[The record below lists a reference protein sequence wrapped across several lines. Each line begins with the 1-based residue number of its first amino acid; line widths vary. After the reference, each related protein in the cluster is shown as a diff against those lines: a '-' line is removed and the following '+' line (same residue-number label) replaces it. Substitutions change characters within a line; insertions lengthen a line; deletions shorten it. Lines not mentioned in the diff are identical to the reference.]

1 MRSQI
6 HRVAQLVALGSEFA
20 VAKRRSGTRKRD
32 AQLRVIDRLERLH
45 GLPQKIG
52 QILSLSEL
60 RNDAPVYGRLT
71 ETKEVLSLP
80 EVKRQITNELGL
92 PWNVCFRS
100 IEGPGIGA
108 SLAQVHK
115 AVLHDG
121 RAVAIKV
128 QLPHIAESLELDL
141 KTLGWLTAPVGGLR
155 RGFDL
160 ASYRRE
166 VGTMLREELDFC
178 HEAAALREFAAFAK
192 RFRSIAVPEVIEEC
206 SNETILTMTWVEG
219 ETFSAVRKWPAE
231 TRKEIGLALLDF
243 FFASIFQAKAFH
255 ADPHPG
261 NYRFLRVGEEIAVGL
276 LDFGCTRRLE
286 SSTVA
291 ALRELIEGTIQGESA
306 GDGRKELNR
315 FVALGFHPGLLEPMQ
330 SRLPALCKVLFEP
343 LLVDAEYELS
353 QWRLSERVG
362 QVLGE
367 YRWNFRT
374 AGPASLIYFMRA
386 YQGLIQ
392 YLSALAVPIHWR
404 AAFESSLPNSEAVAG
419 TAAFKSRD
427 SSHSQTRVMKIRV
440 VRSGVTKAELTFP
453 AASAEN
459 LEELLPEG
467 VGAKLA
473 ARRINVTAIGTRA
486 AAHGFPAGELFR
498 LQEGSDDFAVWLE

>member
-60 RNDAPVYGRLT
+60 RDEAPVYRRLT
-71 ETKEVLSLP
+71 ETKAALSLP
-80 EVKRQITNELGL
+80 EVKRLIANAFGM
-92 PWNVCFRS
+92 PWQVCFRS

-121 RAVAIKV
+121 RVVAIKV
-128 QLPHIAESLELDL
+128 QLPHIAEGLELDL
-141 KTLGWLTAPVGGLR
+141 KALGWLTAPVGGLR

-166 VGTMLREELDFC
+166 VGTMLREELDFR

-206 SNETILTMTWVEG
+206 SNETILTMSWVEG

-231 TRKEIGLALLDF
+231 SRKEVGSALLEL
-243 FFASIFQAKAFH
+243 FFASIFHAKAFH

-261 NYRFLRVGEEIAVGL
+261 NYRFSRSGEEIAVGI
-276 LDFGCTRRLE
+276 LDFGCTRKLE

-291 ALRELIEGTIQGESA
+291 ALRELIEDTIHGECG
-306 GDGRKELNR
+306 GDGGKELHR
-315 FVALGFHPGLLEPMQ
+315 FVELGFHPGLLEPMQ
-330 SRLPALCKVLFEP
+330 SRLPALCKILFEP
-343 LLVDAEYELS
+343 LLVGVEYDLS

-392 YLSALAVPIHWR
+392 YLSALEVPIDWR
-404 AAFESSLPNSEAVAG
+404 AAFERSVPASDAAAG
-419 TAAFKSRD
+419 TAAHDNTDVSA
-427 SSHSQTRVMKIRV
+427 SSTRVLKIRV

-453 AASAEN
+453 ATSAEN

-467 VGAKLA
+467 VEPKLA

-498 LQEGSDDFAVWLE
+498 LQEGNDDLAVWLE

>member
-1 MRSQI
+1 MRRQM
-6 HRVAQLVALGSEFA
+6 RRAFELAVLGREFA
-20 VAKRRSGTRKRD
+20 VSKRRTGARKRD
-32 AQLRVIDRLERLH
+32 AQLRVIDRLENLH

-60 RNDAPVYGRLT
+60 RSDAPVYRRLT
-71 ETKEVLSLP
+71 ETKAVLSLP
-80 EVKRQITNELGL
+80 DVKRQITNAFGA
-92 PWNVCFRS
+92 PWQDCFRS
-100 IEGPGIGA
+100 IEGPGTGA

-121 RAVAIKV
+121 RVVAIKV
-128 QLPHIAESLELDL
+128 QIPNIAESLELDL
-141 KTLGWLTAPVGGLR
+141 KALGWLTAPVGGLR

-166 VGTMLREELDFC
+166 VGTMLREELDFR
-178 HEAAALREFAAFAK
+178 HEAAALRVFGVFAS
-192 RFRSIAVPEVIEEC
+192 RFRSMVVPEVIEEC
-206 SNETILTMTWVEG
+206 SNETILTMSWVEG

-231 TRKEIGLALLDF
+231 IRKKIAATLLEF
-243 FFASIFQAKAFH
+243 FFASIFQAKVFH

-261 NYRFLRVGEEIAVGL
+261 NYRFSCSDAGITIGL
-276 LDFGCTRRLE
+276 LDFGCTRELE
-286 SSTVA
+286 SSTVT
-291 ALRELIEGTIQGESA
+291 ALRELIEGTIHGEFG
-306 GDGRKELNR
+306 GDGRNELNR

-330 SRLPALCKVLFEP
+330 ARLPALCKILFEP
-343 LLVDAEYELS
+343 LLFDVEYDLS
-353 QWRLSERVG
+353 QWRLGERVSH
-362 QVLGE
+362 VLGE

-392 YLSALAVPIHWR
+392 YLSALDVPIRWR
-404 AAFESSLPNSEAVAG
+404 SAFEDSVRASATVADGEDQETSPSL
-419 TAAFKSRD
+419 
-427 SSHSQTRVMKIRV
+427 TRVMKIRV

-453 AASAEN
+453 ATSAEN
-459 LEELLPEG
+459 LDELLPEG
-467 VGAKLA
+467 VGPKLA
-473 ARRINVTAIGTRA
+473 ARQIDVAAIAERA